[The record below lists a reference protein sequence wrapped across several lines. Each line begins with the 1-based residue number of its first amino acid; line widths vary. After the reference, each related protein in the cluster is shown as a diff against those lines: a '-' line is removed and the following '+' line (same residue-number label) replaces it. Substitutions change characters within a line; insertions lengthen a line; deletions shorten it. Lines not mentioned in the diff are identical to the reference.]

1 MATHI
6 FFFGIFTPK
15 IREDEPN
22 LTIIFFKWVVQ
33 PPTWNPCSCLFLL
46 SLSKSGPLKKHTQK
60 PIWTFGKSFQVP
72 KDGISCCFLYV
83 LVLQQRLSRW
93 RFFSPRWQV
102 FYIQYPMRKCQR
114 LLRRK
119 VPFLPV
125 VFFCCEEKPK
135 LWYSTMMES
144 LPGFTSCNRFFLLNT
159 ASQIPKSLTVPSG
172 VGFCLS
178 AACWCWVIMENWRL
192 RVFVSRVKGC
202 SNVHMAVKS
211 LLLVNWHIH
220 AFSWVFEKQSSWI
233 TTQCHHDMYIPA
245 NNQRCPFLTSR

>member
-1 MATHI
+1 MFLFSNKDCLGGVFFRRGDRCFTSSTRWGNASASWGERYRFCQL
-6 FFFGIFTPK
+6 FFFAAKKNPSFD
-15 IREDEPN
+15 IRQ
-22 LTIIFFKWVVQ
+22 W
-33 PPTWNPCSCLFLL
+33 W
-46 SLSKSGPLKKHTQK
+46 
-60 PIWTFGKSFQVP
+60 
-72 KDGISCCFLYV
+72 
-83 LVLQQRLSRW
+83 
-93 RFFSPRWQV
+93 
-102 FYIQYPMRKCQR
+102 
-114 LLRRK
+114 K
-119 VPFLPV
+119 VYQDLPV
-125 VFFCCEEKPK
+125 VID
-135 LWYSTMMES
+135 
-144 LPGFTSCNRFFLLNT
+144 FFLLNT